1 MNPNKTKQRYTYND
15 SAVSDL
21 LDCQNHEDRAL
32 FGSFVLPQ
40 GPQTGMLGAQ
50 HIINKYLGNKS
61 KHFFG
66 TEKIYKNLKQIKCP
80 TSELY
85 KNRYYSIN

>member
-1 MNPNKTKQRYTYND
+1 MNPNKTKQRYIYND

-61 KHFFG
+61 KHFLEQ
-66 TEKIYKNLKQIKCP
+66 EK
-80 TSELY
+80 
-85 KNRYYSIN
+85 